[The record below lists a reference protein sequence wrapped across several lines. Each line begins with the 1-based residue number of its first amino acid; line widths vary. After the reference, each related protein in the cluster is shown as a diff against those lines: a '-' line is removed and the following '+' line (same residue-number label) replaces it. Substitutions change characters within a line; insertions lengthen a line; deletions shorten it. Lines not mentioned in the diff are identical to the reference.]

1 MVVLVLHD
9 FQNKID
15 CNLYLNEENYA
26 IIKDRLGLVKIKFIK
41 SNLKDLELNENYDY
55 MFLSNIS
62 DYINTFYKDDY
73 LVNYKKLIF
82 KFLEKVKI
90 IYFGYIYDVASKEKR
105 SLIDNIESVK
115 ELFGDIK
122 VKKFK
127 SALLNVKIDTEDA
140 VLIKEE

>member
-1 MVVLVLHD
+1 MSSYILKINKNNKKIKEFNSENIYEFNPKNNKNIKSFIIFDKEAL
-9 FQNKID
+9 NKIFM
-15 CNLYLNEENYA
+15 
-26 IIKDRLGLVKIKFIK
+26 KK
-41 SNLKDLELNENYDY
+41 
-55 MFLSNIS
+55 
-62 DYINTFYKDDY
+62 Y

-90 IYFGYIYDVASKEKR
+90 IYFAYIYDVASKEKR

-115 ELFGDIK
+115 ELFRDIK

-127 SALLNVKIDTEDA
+127 SALLNVKTNTEDA